1 MAISIR
7 GSGGWHTER
16 ETRLNCLECRRMD
29 GLNGCLVRGGA
40 CSVSTSV
47 QLTPPPPPSS
57 PALGYR
63 ASPKVSSCQTGQDL
77 DLVAAHGEPRYDI
90 GIGFGLA
97 PLARWPLLLS
107 SLQSVPTWAAWVLCR
122 LQALGAWATSELF
135 PAALRRNFLLP
146 STWSIL
152 LAHTHTHAHAC
163 AHLFSFSP
171 RTSHSP
177 TPHDHAD
184 LTSLHAPPPPPMSL
198 SLLVRMLQPVEQFE
212 LSFSAA

>member
-1 MAISIR
+1 
-7 GSGGWHTER
+7 
-16 ETRLNCLECRRMD
+16 MD

-90 GIGFGLA
+90 GIGLALA

-107 SLQSVPTWAAWVLCR
+107 SLQCLPGCCAACR
-122 LQALGAWATSELF
+122 LWELG
-135 PAALRRNFLLP
+135 PRRSFSLQPQDEIFFFLPLGVFCLH
-146 STWSIL
+146 THT
-152 LAHTHTHAHAC
+152 HTHTHAHI
-163 AHLFSFSP
+163 FSLSLP
-171 RTSHSP
+171 EHP
-177 TPHDHAD
+177 TLPPPHDHAD